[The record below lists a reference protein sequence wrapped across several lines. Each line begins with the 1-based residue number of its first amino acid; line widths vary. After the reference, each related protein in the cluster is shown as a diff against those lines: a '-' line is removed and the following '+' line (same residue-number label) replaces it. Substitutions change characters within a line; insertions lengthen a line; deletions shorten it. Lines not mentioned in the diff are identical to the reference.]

1 MTPDGYDDVRVL
13 LRELDPGPLPDL
25 DVDAIVRGGE
35 LERRR
40 RARSRWYAVAAVL
53 VVVAAVGAGLLT
65 LARPE
70 AVGPAAPGGSSSPTP
85 GTSSFRPTPY
95 TPQQWLLYAQTDI
108 DTASSVHVRE
118 LLEPDYSSGS
128 IDAVLG
134 ATSAIGT
141 ITFQGVT
148 SRFVSINGADYVQ
161 PAVPI
166 KAGLMTQAQAGGA
179 SWVRLSEPYDS
190 RFRIPQGV
198 RSVIGTADASRW
210 SATFGTP
217 RVVDGTPTTAIDTDI
232 RQLQADGEVMTF
244 YLTAEPPYLPL
255 LVVRDGKEIQR
266 FSDWNAPI
274 ATPVAPPAS
283 EVTTVPGL

>member
-1 MTPDGYDDVRVL
+1 MTPDGFDDVRVL

-95 TPQQWLLYAQTDI
+95 TPQQWLLYAQPDI
-108 DTASSVHVRE
+108 DNASSVRVRQ
-118 LLEPDYSSGS
+118 LLAPGQSTATV
-128 IDAVLG
+128 DAVLG
-134 ATSAIGT
+134 PRTADGT
-141 ITFQGVT
+141 VSVDGVT
-148 SRFVSINGADYVQ
+148 SRYIAVDGVTYVE
-161 PAVPI
+161 PAVLVQL
-166 KAGLMTQAQAGGA
+166 GLMSVPPEGTAR
-179 SWVRLSEPYDS
+179 WVKLSGQ
-190 RFRIPQGV
+190 RFRLPSGV
-198 RSVIGTADASRW
+198 RSAGGVNLADGSGMALGYGAARD
-210 SATFGTP
+210 
-217 RVVDGTPTTAIDTDI
+217 VDGTPTTVIETQIDAGNGVPA
-232 RQLQADGEVMTF
+232 RQSYFLRTEA
-244 YLTAEPPYLPL
+244 PHLPL
-255 LVVRDGKEIQR
+255 LLERDGREIAR

>member
-95 TPQQWLLYAQTDI
+95 TPQQWLLYAQPDI
-108 DTASSVHVRE
+108 DDASSVRVVE
-118 LLEPDYSSGS
+118 KLAPGVSDIG

-134 ATSAIGT
+134 RDTA
-141 ITFQGVT
+141 QGVLTVGSTT
-148 SRFVSINGADYVQ
+148 SRYVAVDGVAYVE
-161 PAVPI
+161 PAALLALSLVTPQQVGD
-166 KAGLMTQAQAGGA
+166 AR
-179 SWVRLSEPYDS
+179 WVRLGGE
-190 RFRIPQGV
+190 RFRLPTEV
-198 RSVIGTADASRW
+198 RSAPGTALADMPHGEAR
-210 SATFGTP
+210 FGAARTI
-217 RVVDGTPTTAIDTDI
+217 DGTPATAIETQVDLGDGKVRTQTYYLATEPPRFPLI
-232 RQLQADGEVMTF
+232 IELDGEEV
-244 YLTAEPPYLPL
+244 A
-255 LVVRDGKEIQR
+255 R
-266 FSDWNAPI
+266 FSDWNAPVT
-274 ATPVAPPAS
+274 TPVLPPAS
-283 EVTTVPGL
+283 EVVTVPGL